1 MKTWINFLS
10 TVQSKVLGN
19 QTTKLSSSVVYL
31 IQLQNIP
38 TLTSWNM

>member
-1 MKTWINFLS
+1 MKNWINFLS
-10 TVQSKVLGN
+10 TGQSEVLEN

-38 TLTSWNM
+38 TLTSWKV